1 MYHKK
6 SNIRSYK
13 DDHFYFKFLVLFLLD
28 VIELKKINDI
38 QYVDFAEIA
47 QIMFYRKYAE
57 IKKMESATLYNST
70 LHVAY
75 V

>member
-1 MYHKK
+1 MIYNKLILQK
-6 SNIRSYK
+6 
-13 DDHFYFKFLVLFLLD
+13 LLK
-28 VIELKKINDI
+28 LC
-38 QYVDFAEIA
+38 F
-47 QIMFYRKYAE
+47 RKYVE